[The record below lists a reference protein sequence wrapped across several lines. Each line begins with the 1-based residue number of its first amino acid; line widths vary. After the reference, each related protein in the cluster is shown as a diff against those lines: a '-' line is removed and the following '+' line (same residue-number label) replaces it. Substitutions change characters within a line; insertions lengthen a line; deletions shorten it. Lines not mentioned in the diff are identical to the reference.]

1 MCTVVQKEKSTST
14 DDHAFLLPGET
25 CWIKSCGFAK
35 TSRAAHENYRRRPLV
50 ALMQTN
56 GVWLLT
62 GVGFETYY
70 RVLMWMF
77 DSLQQKQSLIFRYL
91 GEV

>member
-1 MCTVVQKEKSTST
+1 
-14 DDHAFLLPGET
+14 
-25 CWIKSCGFAK
+25 
-35 TSRAAHENYRRRPLV
+35 
-50 ALMQTN
+50 MQTN